1 MSSPSLSLSLSLF
14 FSCLPFLSLLPFLC
28 PFSCAPSRGGR
39 PGQDLIRRFITYERW
54 QGHAAMLGQP
64 RLLTAGN
71 YTLLGTRLG
80 PEPTDTRHPPN
91 SSPSSFFR
99 KPSPLPSPTLER
111 FPLDAHALYFRS
123 FRLHAP
129 SDATVFFFFFFFE
142 VYMRYSLRIF
152 IISNSKLKRERE
164 RERETRLPAAS
175 TIEATNRSVHLRI
188 AIIQALRPWRARP
201 WEESGLFLFFF
212 FFFFGRRDLS
222 RSRGD
227 LRGGWLKK
235 ISVEWTGCDEVSL
248 GGIGSCSGITRRFP
262 CDWRALTP
270 GGAFATM

>member
-1 MSSPSLSLSLSLF
+1 MLQCWDNRGSSPPAITPYLEPAWGPSQRTRGIRRTPLR
-14 FSCLPFLSLLPFLC
+14 LLPF
-28 PFSCAPSRGGR
+28 FGS
-39 PGQDLIRRFITYERW
+39 
-54 QGHAAMLGQP
+54 
-64 RLLTAGN
+64 
-71 YTLLGTRLG
+71 
-80 PEPTDTRHPPN
+80 
-91 SSPSSFFR
+91 
-99 KPSPLPSPTLER
+99 PSPLPSPTLER

-227 LRGGWLKK
+227 LRGG
-235 ISVEWTGCDEVSL
+235 
-248 GGIGSCSGITRRFP
+248 
-262 CDWRALTP
+262 
-270 GGAFATM
+270 